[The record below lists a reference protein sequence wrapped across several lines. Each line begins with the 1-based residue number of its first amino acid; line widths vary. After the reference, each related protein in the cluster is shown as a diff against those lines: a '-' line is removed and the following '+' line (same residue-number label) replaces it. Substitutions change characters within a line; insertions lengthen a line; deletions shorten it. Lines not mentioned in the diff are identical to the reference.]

1 MIVLWLR
8 NLNRVPPNPA
18 RVCEMLRF
26 SENPCSG
33 APMIRIAIIEDVQ
46 EDSDNL
52 KALILNSL
60 QADVRQAY
68 TKAEAETLLKEE
80 KFDLV
85 LMDIELGTGAK
96 NRYAGLGLLSD
107 IRANWPTIVVSGMPE
122 DNLRG
127 LALTLH
133 AYDFIAKPVDEQDLI
148 NKIEHALEWSN
159 SEAGKDLTTQ
169 QGLPDGL
176 TADPLRKNRYLWK
189 GNAVAL
195 TMTQLS
201 ILQCLIERP
210 GTVVETRNLVR
221 NLKSGMSAKAIAT
234 QLSNVRTKFREF
246 DPDFDRIDNEPGRGY
261 FWKTTP

>member
-1 MIVLWLR
+1 MT
-8 NLNRVPPNPA
+8 
-18 RVCEMLRF
+18 
-26 SENPCSG
+26 
-33 APMIRIAIIEDVQ
+33 RIAIIEDVH

-52 KALILNSL
+52 KALIHSSL
-60 QADVRQAY
+60 EAEVRQAF
-68 TKAEAETLLKEE
+68 TKAEAESLLKEE

-85 LMDIELGTGAK
+85 IMDVELGAGPK

-107 IRANWPTIVVSGMPE
+107 IRASWPTIVVSGMPE

-127 LALTLH
+127 LSLTLH

-169 QGLPDGL
+169 HGLPEGL
-176 TADPLRKNRYLWK
+176 TADPQRKNRYLWNGK
-189 GNAVAL
+189 PVPL

-210 GTVVETRNLVR
+210 GTVVETRNLVK
-221 NLKSGMSAKAIAT
+221 NLKSGMTAKAIAT
-234 QLSNVRTKFREF
+234 QLSNVRTRFR
-246 DPDFDRIDNEPGRGY
+246 DVDSDFDRIENEPGRGY
-261 FWKTTP
+261 RWKISP